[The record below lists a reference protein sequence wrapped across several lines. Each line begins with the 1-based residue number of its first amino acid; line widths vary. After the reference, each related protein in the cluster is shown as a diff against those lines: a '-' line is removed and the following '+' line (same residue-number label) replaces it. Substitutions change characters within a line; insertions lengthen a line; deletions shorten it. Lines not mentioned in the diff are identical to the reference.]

1 MGYID
6 RLDEWRKKAEEKA
19 KELEEKFKLKDKLD
33 DSLRAAESAVKK
45 GVETVGDAAKT
56 GVEAVGESAQR
67 LQDEFA
73 RIEDQYNIR
82 EHVRTA
88 SEKAGKAFKQGS
100 QKANEVVS
108 DFGGKAKDYGEKAKD
123 YYEKASDAYNFSQ
136 AATKATASVAA
147 GVEAAVDW
155 AKANPA
161 KAALTAASVLAGM
174 RIGFAFPSLDEKI
187 FGVKGHWFFRS
198 AILAY
203 TSRKLSEKYR
213 NYLNT
218 QQELLQA
225 GRLSEA
231 ERARVE
237 FQMDAAKFVG
247 APLLGAFNIASGLA
261 IWGEIFS
268 PGRIVGFPIDI
279 LLGGNPV
286 METIFL
292 FSNGLICIHNGYEFI
307 MMAVADQEEVERI
320 VRDIKGLLPEAS
332 VA

>member
-19 KELEEKFKLKDKLD
+19 KELDEKFRLKDKLD
-33 DSLRAAESAVKK
+33 DGLKAAESAVRK
-45 GVETVGDAAKT
+45 GVETVGDVAKT
-56 GVEAVGESAQR
+56 GAEVVTQR
-67 LQDEFA
+67 LQEEVH
-73 RIEDQYNIR
+73 RIEDQYNIK
-82 EHVRTA
+82 EQVKNA
-88 SEKAGKAFKQGS
+88 GEKAGEAFKHGS
-100 QKANEVVS
+100 QKANQVVS
-108 DFGGKAKDYGEKAKD
+108 DFGEKAKG

-136 AATKATASVAA
+136 AATQATVSITAGISAAA
-147 GVEAAVDW
+147 GWV
-155 AKANPA
+155 KANPG
-161 KAALTAASVLAGM
+161 KAAITAASALVGLRVGLV
-174 RIGFAFPSLDEKI
+174 FPALDEKV
-187 FGVKGHWFFRS
+187 FGIKGHWFFRS

-213 NYLNT
+213 DYLVT
-218 QQELLQA
+218 QQELLEA
-225 GRLSEA
+225 GKLSEA
-231 ERARVE
+231 ERAKVE

-307 MMAVADQEEVERI
+307 MMAVADQEEVQRV

>member
-6 RLDEWRKKAEEKA
+6 RLDAWRKKAEEKA
-19 KELEEKFKLKDKLD
+19 KQLDEKFKLKDKLD
-33 DSLRAAESAVKK
+33 DGLRVAESAVKK
-45 GVETVGDAAKT
+45 GVETVGDVAKT
-56 GVEAVGESAQR
+56 GAEVVSEGAQR
-67 LQDEFA
+67 LQDEFI

-82 EHVRTA
+82 EQVKTA
-88 SEKAGKAFKQGS
+88 GEKAGEAFKQGS

-108 DFGGKAKDYGEKAKD
+108 DFGERAKDYGEKAKG
-123 YYEKASDAYNFSQ
+123 YYEKASEAYNFSQ
-136 AATKATASVAA
+136 AATRATASTVA
-147 GVEAAVDW
+147 GISVAVDW
-155 AKANPA
+155 VKANPG
-161 KAALTAASVLAGM
+161 KAALTAASALAGL
-174 RIGFAFPSLDEKI
+174 RIGSALPSLDEKI
-187 FGVKGHWFFRS
+187 FGIKGHWFFRS

-213 NYLNT
+213 AYLTT
-218 QQELLQA
+218 QQELLEA
-225 GRLSEA
+225 GKLSEA

-261 IWGEIFS
+261 IWAEIFS
-268 PGRIVGFPIDI
+268 PGRLVGFPIDI

-307 MMAVADQEEVERI
+307 MMAVADQEEVQRV
-320 VRDIKGLLPEAS
+320 VRDIRGLLPEAS

>member
-19 KELEEKFKLKDKLD
+19 KELDEKFKLKDRLD
-33 DSLRAAESAVKK
+33 DGLKAAESAVRK
-45 GVETVGDAAKT
+45 GVETVRDVAKT
-56 GVEAVGESAQR
+56 GAEVVSEGAQR
-67 LQDEFA
+67 LQDEVH
-73 RIEDQYNIR
+73 RIEDQYNIK
-82 EHVRTA
+82 EQVKNA
-88 SEKAGKAFKQGS
+88 SEKAGEAFKHGS

-108 DFGGKAKDYGEKAKD
+108 DFGEKAKG

-136 AATKATASVAA
+136 AATQASVSVAA
-147 GVEAAVDW
+147 GVSAAADW
-155 AKANPA
+155 VKANPG
-161 KAALTAASVLAGM
+161 KAAITAASALVGLRVGL
-174 RIGFAFPSLDEKI
+174 AFPALDEKI
-187 FGVKGHWFFRS
+187 FGIKGHWFFRS

-213 NYLNT
+213 DYLAT
-218 QQELLQA
+218 QQELLEA
-225 GRLSEA
+225 GKLSEA
-231 ERARVE
+231 ERTKVE

-307 MMAVADQEEVERI
+307 MMAVADQEEVQRV